1 MVATSH
7 LSLLPV
13 SFAQMMHYVPP
24 QIPEDGIPSDFTHAY
39 LLKYWGER
47 KENLWQDKRRIEE
60 VVYQKKSWKFFFIAE
75 KLACKVEFC
84 QSTSVKEFFTPPCAS
99 SNPDFKYVTWYNT
112 FHQFGSYFRWKNT
125 SGSFCNQ
132 RYTIDSR
139 DRPQSEWKL
148 RKRIA
153 FIILI
158 LILSESEIEG
168 WFKSRNLEL
177 FYYLGHNFLP
187 TFLYMVWYLKMKVY
201 SLFFTHCNLQWFVI
215 WLTNVK

>member
-1 MVATSH
+1 
-7 LSLLPV
+7 
-13 SFAQMMHYVPP
+13 MHYVPP
-24 QIPEDGIPSDFTHAY
+24 QILKEGILSDFTLAY
-39 LLKYWGER
+39 LLKNWGER
-47 KENLWQDKRRIEE
+47 KDNLWQGKRRIEE
-60 VVYQKKSWKFFFIAE
+60 VVYQKKSWKSFFIAE

-177 FYYLGHNFLP
+177 FYYLGHNSLP
-187 TFLYMVWYLKMKVY
+187 TFLYMVWYSKIKVY

-215 WLTNVK
+215 LFTNVK

>member
-1 MVATSH
+1 
-7 LSLLPV
+7 
-13 SFAQMMHYVPP
+13 MHYVPP
-24 QIPEDGIPSDFTHAY
+24 QIPEDGILSDFTHAY

-47 KENLWQDKRRIEE
+47 KENLCQDKRRIEE
-60 VVYQKKSWKFFFIAE
+60 VDYQKKSWIFFFNAE

-187 TFLYMVWYLKMKVY
+187 TFLYMIWYLKMKVY
-201 SLFFTHCNLQWFVI
+201 SLFFSHFNLQWFVI
-215 WLTNVK
+215 LFTNVK